1 MNSPRYHLPPPLL
14 QVAMAVGYLDP
25 IPVER
30 VRAARRQVL
39 VVLTASW
46 QVWGSVRKCG
56 VCGAREGSPEAGDG
70 GADCIL
76 AGVGKCGVGVS
87 ESAPCLMRTAAGVT
101 VPFRG
106 TAVWGISR

>member
-1 MNSPRYHLPPPLL
+1 MPYLRKYLDSIPQYPPSLCRWPSPPIPPFSFSPLPPPPPM

-46 QVWGSVRKCG
+46 QVWGN
-56 VCGAREGSPEAGDG
+56 
-70 GADCIL
+70 
-76 AGVGKCGVGVS
+76 VGKRGEGVS

-106 TAVWGISR
+106 MAVWGISR